1 MAGTSRAARPPLPIA
16 ILTLRQLAHGKA
28 VRVVALFAAVPVI
41 FSLIH
46 LIGGETMSRLE
57 FAHDLFQNG
66 IAPTV
71 LPMAILILA
80 TNALGN
86 EVEDRTMVYLVLK
99 PQSRL
104 RIVLEKLLAVGTVAT
119 LLLWLG
125 TTAGFLIALRGEA
138 GESLNVLVAMLV
150 AELFAVLA
158 YGALF
163 MLLSLLISR
172 ALLAGIIY
180 ALLWE
185 SAFSRFIPGV
195 RLLSVRHFVE
205 SIYVRLADSPVV
217 TMDEPNRLASAVVT
231 LLLLAVL
238 AIAATAWRLRTMNL
252 E

>member
-1 MAGTSRAARPPLPIA
+1 MAGTTRAARPPLPIA
-16 ILTLRQLAHGKA
+16 TLTLRQFAHGKA

-41 FSLIH
+41 FGLIY
-46 LIGGETMSRLE
+46 LIGSETQGRLA
-57 FAHDLFQNG
+57 FLHDLFRNG

-104 RIVLEKLLAVGTVAT
+104 RIVLEKLLAVAAVAT
-119 LLLWLG
+119 LLLWAG
-125 TTAGFLIALRGEA
+125 TVVAYLIVMRGEA
-138 GESLNVLVAMLV
+138 GDALAVLVAMLV
-150 AELFAVLA
+150 AEVFAVLA

-163 MLLSLLISR
+163 LLLSLLISR
-172 ALLAGIIY
+172 ALLAGILY

-185 SAFSRFIPGV
+185 TTFSRFIPGV

-205 SIYVRLADSPVV
+205 SIYVRLADNPVV
-217 TMDEPNRLASAVVT
+217 TMDNPNRLVSAVAT
-231 LLLLAVL
+231 LLILAVL
-238 AIAATAWRLRTMNL
+238 ATAAAAWRLRTMNL